1 MGRYICKIEDL
12 GVFIGQMKELA
23 EGTEANFRY
32 KREVRKQLN
41 ENKYRRIKWYFYND
55 NAEGN
60 TIRLYDSE
68 FHKDFSKLYVEPKD
82 YVILRGHNLGK
93 AHETL
98 KQKIRDLLEII
109 EKPPPRV
116 NTKHPGKCLSYFED
130 EERNNRGMEN
140 EDRQNKY
147 WRYSRNPDDKND
159 KDWYI
164 FAFVNAMG
172 ACSLTRF
179 KASDGKYMEMLLNK
193 RGDFQ
198 DNFPEYLNPT
208 SFPLRL
214 SHQPNIVEARKE
226 GLPVWAMSEIRKQVI
241 ELATSSLLALLGC
254 C

>member
-1 MGRYICKIEDL
+1 MGSYICQIDDLGELIKNMGR
-12 GVFIGQMKELA
+12 LA
-23 EGTEANFRY
+23 EGTQGSFRY
-32 KREVRKQLN
+32 KEKEGVILKLK
-41 ENKYRRIKWYFYND
+41 EYPRIKWYYYCD

-68 FHKDFSKLYVEPKD
+68 FYNEFSKLYKEPKD
-82 YVILRGHNLGK
+82 YVILRGYDLGK
-93 AHETL
+93 ARETL
-98 KQKIRDLLEII
+98 KQKIRDLFESM
-109 EKPPPRV
+109 EKPPPEIKA
-116 NTKHPGKCLSYFED
+116 KHPDKCLPYF
-130 EERNNRGMEN
+130 EERNKRGMKIE
-140 EDRQNKY
+140 ERQNKC

-241 ELATSSLLALLGC
+241 ELATSSLLALFGC